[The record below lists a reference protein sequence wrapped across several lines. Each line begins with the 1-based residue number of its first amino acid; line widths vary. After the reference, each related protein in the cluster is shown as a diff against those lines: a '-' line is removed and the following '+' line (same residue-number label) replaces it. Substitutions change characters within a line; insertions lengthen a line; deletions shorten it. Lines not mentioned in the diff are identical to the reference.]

1 MREPGQSSARSGF
14 DTLGR
19 MKTRNVT
26 DLVYFD
32 DDAARTEILYETP
45 RLFSQVIC
53 LQEAQGVGPMSDATS
68 DGLVVVLAGEV
79 AAQVGKE
86 RARMAQ
92 WQSAPVPAGE
102 DLTLRNA
109 SPDPRWCCWSSR
121 RRRREPRQA
130 LGPLA
135 MMSERSP
142 RWARPISTRMMGA

>member
-1 MREPGQSSARSGF
+1 MPEPGQSSARSAF

-45 RLFSQVIC
+45 QLFSQVIC

-109 SPDPRWCCWSSR
+109 SPDP
-121 RRRREPRQA
+121 A
-130 LGPLA
+130 VVLLVLA
-135 MMSERSP
+135 PPPS
-142 RWARPISTRMMGA
+142 